1 MGGFSFPAGAI
12 GGGIGGRGAIRGM
25 NKILATLLLAAVT
38 SLAHAQVAPPAA
50 VDSSTDEC
58 TAFARTLI
66 GKPYDD
72 ALAKQVLERK
82 LLVRVVARDKA
93 QYPVTMDYNAGRIN
107 VQLQKDVVAGA
118 SCG

>member
-1 MGGFSFPAGAI
+1 
-12 GGGIGGRGAIRGM
+12 M

-38 SLAHAQVAPPAA
+38 SLAHAQVAPPAT

-72 ALAKQVLERK
+72 ALTEQMLERK
-82 LLVRVVARDKA
+82 LLIRVVARDKA